1 MVSAMSS
8 ERPDTS
14 PLMRENLREIAE
26 DSSTRIDRTYKALT
40 RIDGYEH
47 LPAAVMKDIMDSI
60 ALSERLWFDQVT
72 NGIAPSSGDL
82 QAFQEFGRRR
92 VHQGIALSSLLR
104 AFRVGLREVWNVCAQ
119 IGNKHPELRDEL
131 LFVISPDLMD
141 YFDQMAQL
149 ISQAYLDEQYQQAR
163 WRQSLR
169 YQLHEII
176 FNYSGGDEDFRA
188 TAKALGLD
196 PIASRIAV
204 AAELGKFDRSS
215 TTSEGHLDRIVL
227 SAARHLRMPYDHLV
241 SVWHRDRLIIWVP
254 CEHGEPMHLSDTK
267 MADYVAAFAQSTA
280 EIKAIGLGLAG
291 TGAKGWAASAEE
303 AIRALNFGR
312 SGHSEQRPV
321 HRYSDIVIE
330 ESVRST
336 DSASRYLLSLMDH
349 LSSEPD
355 ILLTLETFFANA
367 QRRKVTAGALGIHP
381 NTLDY
386 RLERIE
392 NLLGAALDDVGWIA
406 KLKVALTLHRQ
417 RR

>member
-1 MVSAMSS
+1 MSAMSS
-8 ERPDTS
+8 EKPDTS

-26 DSSTRIDRTYKALT
+26 DSSTRIERTYKALT

-47 LPAAVMKDIMDSI
+47 LTASIKKDIMDSI
-60 ALSERLWFDQVT
+60 ALSERLWFDQIT
-72 NGIAPSSGDL
+72 SGAAPSPEDL

-92 VHQGIALSSLLR
+92 VHQGIALPSLLR

-119 IGNKHPELRDEL
+119 TANRNPELRDEL
-131 LFVISPDLMD
+131 LFVVSPDLMD

-176 FNYSGGDEDFRA
+176 FNYSGGDEEFRA

-196 PIASRIAV
+196 PIASRIA
-204 AAELGKFDRSS
+204 AAVELGKFDRSS
-215 TTSEGHLDRIVL
+215 TTSEGQLDRLVL
-227 SAARHLRMPYDHLV
+227 SAARHLRLPHDHLV
-241 SVWHRDRLIIWVP
+241 SVWHRDRLVIWVP
-254 CEHGEPMHLSDTK
+254 CEHGEPMHLSDTR
-267 MADYVAAFAQSTA
+267 MTEYVTAFAQSTPD
-280 EIKAIGLGLAG
+280 IKAIGLGLAG
-291 TGAKGWAASAEE
+291 TGAKGWATSAEE
-303 AIRALNFGR
+303 AIRALDFAH
-312 SGHSEQRPV
+312 SVHSEQRPV

-336 DSASRYLLSLMDH
+336 DGASRYLLSLMDH

-355 ILLTLETFFANA
+355 ILLTLETFFTHN

-392 NLLGAALDDVGWIA
+392 NALGAALDDVGWIA
-406 KLKVALTLHRQ
+406 KLKVALALHQQ